1 VIGLHS
7 HVLPGVDDGARSV
20 DQALGALQTLAEQGV
35 TDLCLTP
42 HLLASRA
49 ESGVPPEHDR
59 AFVELAAVAAAV
71 PRLYRGAEIMLDRP
85 LADSVARRRDV
96 TLAGSRYLLVEFLR
110 LVPFETVITALN
122 RVVELGLVPV
132 LAHPERYSACSPAA
146 VRRWREVGA
155 RMQIDAGT
163 LAAHSNR
170 GDRARQLVAEGL
182 ADIIAGDN
190 HGDGRSVRAGVIMLE
205 EHGGEVQAELLG
217 TTNPAAILAD
227 GELQPVPP
235 LPLKQSWLN
244 RLRRLFEGENH
255 E

>member
-1 VIGLHS
+1 MIDLHS

-20 DQALGALQTLAEQGV
+20 DQAIGALQTLAEQGV

-49 ESGVPPEHDR
+49 ETGVPPEHDR
-59 AFVELAAVAAAV
+59 AFVELSAVATGA
-71 PRLYRGAEIMLDRP
+71 PRLYRGAEVMLDRP
-85 LADSVARRRDV
+85 LADSVGRRRDV
-96 TLAGSRYLLVEFLR
+96 TLAGSRFLLVEFSR
-110 LVPFETVITALN
+110 LVPFETMIRALHQ
-122 RVVELGLVPV
+122 VVEVGLVPV

-163 LAAHSNR
+163 LATHSSR

-190 HGDGRSVRAGVIMLE
+190 HGDGRSVLAGVAMLE

-217 TTNPAAILAD
+217 TTNPAAILED

-235 LPLKQSWLN
+235 LPLKRSWLR
-244 RLRRLFEGENH
+244 RLRRLLEGENH

>member
-1 VIGLHS
+1 MIDLHS

-20 DQALGALQTLAEQGV
+20 DQAIGAMQTLAELGV

-49 ESGVPPEHDR
+49 ADGPPPEHDR
-59 AFVELAAVAAAV
+59 AFLELSSVAPGA

-85 LADSVARRRDV
+85 LAESVGLRRDV
-96 TLAGSRYLLVEFLR
+96 TLAGSRYLLVEFMR
-110 LVPFETVITALN
+110 MVPFETVIRALH
-122 RVVELGLVPV
+122 RVVEVGLVPV
-132 LAHPERYSACSPAA
+132 LAHPERYSTCSPAA

-163 LAAHSNR
+163 LSAHSTR

-190 HGDGRSVRAGVIMLE
+190 HGDGRSVRAGVTMLE
-205 EHGGEVQAELLG
+205 DHGGDVQAELLG
-217 TTNPAAILAD
+217 TINPTAILED
-227 GELQPVPP
+227 GDLEPVPP
-235 LPLKQSWLN
+235 IPLKQSWLK
-244 RLRRLFEGENH
+244 RLRRLFEGEND

>member
-1 VIGLHS
+1 
-7 HVLPGVDDGARSV
+7 
-20 DQALGALQTLAEQGV
+20 
-35 TDLCLTP
+35 
-42 HLLASRA
+42 
-49 ESGVPPEHDR
+49 
-59 AFVELAAVAAAV
+59 
-71 PRLYRGAEIMLDRP
+71 MLDRP
-85 LADSVARRRDV
+85 LADSIGRRRDV
-96 TLAGSRYLLVEFLR
+96 TLAGSRFLLVEFSR
-110 LVPFETVITALN
+110 LVPFETIIRALHQ
-122 RVVELGLVPV
+122 VVEVGLVPV

-163 LAAHSNR
+163 LATHSSR

-190 HGDGRSVRAGVIMLE
+190 HGDGRSVLAGVTMLE

-217 TTNPAAILAD
+217 TTNPAAILED

-235 LPLKQSWLN
+235 LPLKRSWLR
-244 RLRRLFEGENH
+244 RLRRLLEGENH